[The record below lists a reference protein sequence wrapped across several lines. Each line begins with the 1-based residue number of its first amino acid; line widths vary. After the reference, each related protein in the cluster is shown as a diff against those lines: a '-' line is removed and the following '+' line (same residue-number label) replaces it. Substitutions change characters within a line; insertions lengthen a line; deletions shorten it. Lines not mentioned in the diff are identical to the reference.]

1 MALTS
6 TNANHSTIPRND
18 DFRFPP
24 FSRRE
29 NGRISAHK
37 QAKEKSGV
45 PKEAQDDGLS
55 NGISGGRQIL
65 PRRPTGQQRDISLF
79 VWDISL

>member
-1 MALTS
+1 MDAS
-6 TNANHSTIPRND
+6 
-18 DFRFPP
+18 PP
-24 FSRRE
+24 TRKLKKK
-29 NGRISAHK
+29 N
-37 QAKEKSGV
+37 GV

-65 PRRPTGQQRDISLF
+65 PRRPTEQQRDISLF